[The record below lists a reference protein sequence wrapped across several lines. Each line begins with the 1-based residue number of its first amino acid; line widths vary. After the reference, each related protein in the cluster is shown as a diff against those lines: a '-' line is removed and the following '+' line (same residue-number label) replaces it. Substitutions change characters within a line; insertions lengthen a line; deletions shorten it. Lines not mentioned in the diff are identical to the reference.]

1 MMEESERRNRLH
13 ELDGILDALER
24 LNLQDA
30 NQLPAALRDRLRGV
44 GLDTGPQANVTEL
57 IERIWELQE
66 QFLSSGAPAAEA
78 PAGGP
83 RHSSRSL
90 TD

>member
-1 MMEESERRNRLH
+1 MEESERRDRLH

-30 NQLPAALRDRLRGV
+30 NQLPATLRDSLRGV
-44 GLDTGPQANVTEL
+44 GLDAGPQANVTEL
-57 IERIWELQE
+57 IEHIWELQE
-66 QFLSSGAPAAEA
+66 QFLSSGAPAE
-78 PAGGP
+78 AGGP

>member
-1 MMEESERRNRLH
+1 MEESERRNRLH

-66 QFLSSGAPAAEA
+66 QFLSSGAPAEA
-78 PAGGP
+78 PAGGA
-83 RHSSRSL
+83 RHSTRSL

>member
-1 MMEESERRNRLH
+1 MDENERRNRLH

-30 NQLPAALRDRLRGV
+30 NQLPSGLRDSLRDV
-44 GLDTGPQANVTEL
+44 GLDAGPKANVTEL

-66 QFLSSGAPAAEA
+66 QFLSSGAPAEA

>member
-1 MMEESERRNRLH
+1 MEESERRNRLH

-30 NQLPAALRDRLRGV
+30 NQLPAALRDSLRGV
-44 GLDTGPQANVTEL
+44 GLNAGPKANVTEF

-66 QFLSSGAPAAEA
+66 QFLSSGAPAEA

>member
-1 MMEESERRNRLH
+1 MEESERRDRLH

-30 NQLPAALRDRLRGV
+30 NQLPAALRDSLRGV
-44 GLDTGPQANVTEL
+44 GLDAGPQANVTEL
-57 IERIWELQE
+57 IELIWELQE
-66 QFLSSGAPAAEA
+66 QFLSSGAPAE
-78 PAGGP
+78 AGGR

>member
-1 MMEESERRNRLH
+1 MEESERRNRLH

-30 NQLPAALRDRLRGV
+30 NQLPAALRDQLRGV
-44 GLDTGPQANVTEL
+44 GLDTAPQANVTEL

-66 QFLSSGAPAAEA
+66 QFLSSGTPAEA
-78 PAGGP
+78 PAGGA

>member
-1 MMEESERRNRLH
+1 MEESERRNRLH

-30 NQLPAALRDRLRGV
+30 NQLPAALRDSLRGV
-44 GLDTGPQANVTEL
+44 GLDAGPKANVTEL

-66 QFLSSGAPAAEA
+66 QFLSSGAPAEA

-90 TD
+90 ND

>member
-1 MMEESERRNRLH
+1 MEESDRRNRLH

-44 GLDTGPQANVTEL
+44 GLDSGPKANVTEL

-66 QFLSSGAPAAEA
+66 QFLSSGTSAEGA
-78 PAGGP
+78 QAGGP
-83 RHSSRSL
+83 RRSSGSP

>member
-1 MMEESERRNRLH
+1 MEESERRARLH

-30 NQLPAALRDRLRGV
+30 NQLPANLRERLHNV
-44 GLDTGPQANVTEL
+44 GLDTGAKANVTEL

-66 QFLSSGAPAAEA
+66 GFLSTSPGAEA
-78 PAGGP
+78 PAGGSP
-83 RHSSRSL
+83 RGFRPRG
-90 TD
+90 D

>member
-1 MMEESERRNRLH
+1 MEESERRTRLH

-24 LNLQDA
+24 LNLKDA
-30 NQLPAALRDRLRGV
+30 NHLPEALRNRLRGV
-44 GLDTGPQANVTEL
+44 GLASGPQANVTEL

-66 QFLSSGAPAAEA
+66 QFLSSGAPADA

-83 RHSSRSL
+83 RRSSSSL

>member
-1 MMEESERRNRLH
+1 MEESERRARLH

-30 NQLPAALRDRLRGV
+30 NQLPANLRERLRQV
-44 GLDTGPQANVTEL
+44 GLDTGTKANVTEL

-66 QFLSSGAPAAEA
+66 RYLSTGPGAET
-78 PAGGP
+78 PAGGSARGLQP
-83 RHSSRSL
+83 RG
-90 TD
+90 D

>member
-1 MMEESERRNRLH
+1 MEESERRARLH

-30 NQLPAALRDRLRGV
+30 NQLPVNLRERLHNV
-44 GLDTGPQANVTEL
+44 GLDTGAKANVTEL

-66 QFLSSGAPAAEA
+66 GFLSTSSGAEA
-78 PAGGP
+78 PAGQAQRGLRP
-83 RHSSRSL
+83 RA
-90 TD
+90 D

>member
-1 MMEESERRNRLH
+1 MEENERRNRLH

-30 NQLPAALRDRLRGV
+30 NQLPSGLRESLRGV
-44 GLDTGPQANVTEL
+44 GLDAGPKANVTEL

-66 QFLSSGAPAAEA
+66 QFLSTGASAEA
-78 PAGGP
+78 QAGGP
-83 RHSSRSL
+83 RHRSRSL